1 MIHLSESE
9 RRGRLGTGPGGYDEF
24 LRVPALSAGTYV
36 VPAGGVDDQ
45 LPHREDEIYVV
56 LAGTARFTAASET
69 VDVCAGSVLYVPA
82 YEEHRFH
89 DATAD
94 LEVLVVFGPAE
105 TTPAS

>member
-9 RRGRLGTGPGGYDEF
+9 RRGRPSAGPGYDEF

-45 LPHREDEIYVV
+45 QPHGEDEVYVV
-56 LAGTARFTAASET
+56 LAGAARLTGGGET
-69 VDVCAGSVLYVPA
+69 VDVWAGSVLFVPA

-89 DATAD
+89 DVIAD

-105 TTPAS
+105 TEPAG